1 MGDFTAALTT
11 AGGTIV
17 GYVVDALAAGL
28 VIGIAV
34 YGAKRAWAAFK
45 SIR

>member
-1 MGDFTAALTT
+1 MEAFMTALTG
-11 AGGTIV
+11 AGTSIV
-17 GYVVDALAAGL
+17 GYVSTALAAGL

-34 YGAKRAWAAFK
+34 YGAKRAWGAFK